1 MAFQTHYNFGGAKT
15 HNGGSKS
22 AAKKVLKQF
31 WRYLQGQGAQLS
43 DPVTVSE
50 VATLQHDL
58 LAYGT
63 RVVNSYRVSGGAYAA
78 ALSQYV
84 TDCGA
89 YLDQFITENTTHS
102 ADTQLTGSRQAFMV
116 QFEHQVNQLIRH
128 YETVITK
135 G

>member
-22 AAKKVLKQF
+22 AAKKRLKQL
-31 WRYLQGQGAQLS
+31 WQYIQGQGTQLS
-43 DPVTVSE
+43 DPVTISE
-50 VATLQHDL
+50 VATLRDDL
-58 LAYGT
+58 LAQGT
-63 RVVNSYRVSGGAYAA
+63 RMVNSYRISGGTYDAV
-78 ALSQYV
+78 LSRYV

-89 YLDQFITENTTHS
+89 YLDQFVVT
-102 ADTQLTGSRQAFMV
+102 DTSLTSSRQAFMV

-128 YETVITK
+128 YETVISQ